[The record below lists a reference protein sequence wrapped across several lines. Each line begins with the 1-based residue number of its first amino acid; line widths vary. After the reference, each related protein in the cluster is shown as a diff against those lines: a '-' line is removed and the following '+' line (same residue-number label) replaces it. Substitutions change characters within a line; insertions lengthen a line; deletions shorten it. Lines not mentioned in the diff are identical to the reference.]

1 MRTLQSITLMASTVG
16 TGLVAGLLFAYACSV
31 MPGLGRSS
39 DRTLVEAMQNINR
52 AIINPWFLLPFVG
65 SIPLIVLAAVLA
77 WRGHGRSALPWILA
91 ALALYLVAFL
101 ITRGINIPLNDR
113 LDRAGDPAGI
123 ADLSATRESFENR
136 WVTWNIVRIVAHTAA
151 FACLAWALV
160 LYAPSTDRSGDA
172 AHQHVTPPTAAGAR

>member
-39 DRTLVEAMQNINR
+39 DRTFVEAMQNINR
-52 AIINPWFLLPFVG
+52 AIINPWFLVPFVG
-65 SIPLIVLAAVLA
+65 SLPLIVLAAVLA

-91 ALALYLVAFL
+91 ALVLYVIAFL
-101 ITRGINIPLNDR
+101 ITRGVNIPLNDR
-113 LDRAGDPAGI
+113 LDRAGDPARV
-123 ADLSATRESFENR
+123 ADPAEIRRNFEGR
-136 WVTWNIVRIVAHTAA
+136 WVTWHLVRTVAHTAA

-160 LYAPSTDRSGDA
+160 V
-172 AHQHVTPPTAAGAR
+172 HTPPTESSAAPAPSAPPVTADSP